1 VLVDQSSEYLIKMLK
16 TIEILSE
23 GGDPS
28 AEIVKATER
37 LKTDLIAVV
46 CRDPKG
52 IRGIT
57 GRVSRNI
64 LAHSR
69 CSVLIGNTRKD

>member
-1 VLVDQSSEYLIKMLK
+1 MLVDQSSQYLIKMLK

-28 AEIVKATER
+28 AVLAVTER
-37 LKTDLIAVV
+37 LQTDLIAVV

-57 GRVSRNI
+57 VRVSRNI

-69 CSVLIGNTRKD
+69 CSVLIGKTRKD